1 VTTATDTPPDDDVFL
16 PAIPPGAPVLVVLVE
31 MDGCPACEE
40 FHPVFVKTA
49 LPYAQRGLPIIRV
62 DANTTDPVAQRWMNA
77 LRVEATPTLIA
88 VAMRRGAAS
97 LAGPLPVGRL
107 EGSASPLAVSGVL
120 NAAWVHNR

>member
-1 VTTATDTPPDDDVFL
+1 MSAPPATQPSGVPTDEDVFL
-16 PAIPPGAPVLVVLVE
+16 DAIPDGAPVVVVLVE
-31 MDGCPACEE
+31 MEGCPACEE
-40 FHPVFVKTA
+40 FHPTFLKTA

-62 DANTTDPVAQRWMNA
+62 DANTPDPVAQRWMNA

-88 VAMRRGAAS
+88 VAMKRG
-97 LAGPLPVGRL
+97 PVGRL

>member
-1 VTTATDTPPDDDVFL
+1 VTTPADTTPQDDDVFL
-16 PAIPPGAPVLVVLVE
+16 PAIPPGAPVIVVLVE

-49 LPYAQRGLPIIRV
+49 APYAQRGLPIIRV
-62 DANTTDPVAQRWMNA
+62 DANSPDPVAQRWMNA

-88 VAMRRGAAS
+88 VTMRRG
-97 LAGPLPVGRL
+97 PVGRL
-107 EGSASPLAVSGVL
+107 EGTANPLAISGVL

>member
-1 VTTATDTPPDDDVFL
+1 MTTAADTPPDDDVFL

-62 DANTTDPVAQRWMNA
+62 DANSPDPVAQRWMNA

-88 VAMRRGAAS
+88 VTPRRGA
-97 LAGPLPVGRL
+97 VGRL
-107 EGSASPLAVSGVL
+107 EGTANQLAISGVL
-120 NAAWVHNR
+120 NAAWIHNR